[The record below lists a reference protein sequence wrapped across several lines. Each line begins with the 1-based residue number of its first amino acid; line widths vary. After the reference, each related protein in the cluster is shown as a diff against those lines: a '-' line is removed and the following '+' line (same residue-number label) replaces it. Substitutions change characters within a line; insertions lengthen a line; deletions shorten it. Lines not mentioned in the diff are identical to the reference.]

1 MLHDWRLGL
10 TAHVVLPRTLPA
22 SVFRDGLFW
31 NKDLRTAEAAQGN
44 DHVRLPLAETMFELL
59 HGVFTL
65 SGVLIAVVVIAAIVV
80 VAVIWRYR
88 KLD

>member
-1 MLHDWRLGL
+1 M
-10 TAHVVLPRTLPA
+10 
-22 SVFRDGLFW
+22 
-31 NKDLRTAEAAQGN
+31 
-44 DHVRLPLAETMFELL
+44 RLPLPETMFELL

-65 SGVLIAVVVIAAIVV
+65 SGVLIAVVVIAAMVV

>member
-1 MLHDWRLGL
+1 
-10 TAHVVLPRTLPA
+10 
-22 SVFRDGLFW
+22 
-31 NKDLRTAEAAQGN
+31 
-44 DHVRLPLAETMFELL
+44 MFELL

-65 SGVLIAVVVIAAIVV
+65 SGVLIAVVVIAAMVV

>member
-1 MLHDWRLGL
+1 L
-10 TAHVVLPRTLPA
+10 TAHVVLSLEHCPPRYSETG
-22 SVFRDGLFW
+22 FFW

-44 DHVRLPLAETMFELL
+44 DRVRLPLVETMFELL

>member
-1 MLHDWRLGL
+1 
-10 TAHVVLPRTLPA
+10 
-22 SVFRDGLFW
+22 
-31 NKDLRTAEAAQGN
+31 
-44 DHVRLPLAETMFELL
+44 VRLPLAETMFELL